1 MVQQEHR
8 SCNINA
14 YQQFQPRC
22 KLMPDAG
29 VPLGKG
35 FERHGVGWLVEVK
48 RQTLKKSV
56 SLDRTRPCIQTSNN
70 HKKIQV
76 RIHSTVKV
84 TQACMF
90 RVWSVLEGTP
100 RASPTGTI
108 TTISRTTHGNHA
120 TFAAAAEGPA
130 HVQRRTR
137 IPSERQ
143 DKGS

>member
-1 MVQQEHR
+1 MVSNNKGSKEEWFNKN

-56 SLDRTRPCIQTSNN
+56 SIDRTRPCIQT
-70 HKKIQV
+70 
-76 RIHSTVKV
+76 
-84 TQACMF
+84 
-90 RVWSVLEGTP
+90 
-100 RASPTGTI
+100 
-108 TTISRTTHGNHA
+108 
-120 TFAAAAEGPA
+120 
-130 HVQRRTR
+130 
-137 IPSERQ
+137 
-143 DKGS
+143 